1 MKTFSNF
8 HVIDHPLIQHKI
20 TLIRDKSTGP
30 KVFRELVKEVATLVA
45 FELTRGLAA
54 TTTKIESTGKNDNP
68 LKVFKFSGFRGDLE
82 ASLKSAFSD
91 V

>member
-1 MKTFSNF
+1 VVLVFISKKLLVFVLFNF
-8 HVIDHPLIQHKI
+8 
-20 TLIRDKSTGP
+20 
-30 KVFRELVKEVATLVA
+30 
-45 FELTRGLAA
+45 A
-54 TTTKIESTGKNDNP
+54 TTTKLESTGKNDNP